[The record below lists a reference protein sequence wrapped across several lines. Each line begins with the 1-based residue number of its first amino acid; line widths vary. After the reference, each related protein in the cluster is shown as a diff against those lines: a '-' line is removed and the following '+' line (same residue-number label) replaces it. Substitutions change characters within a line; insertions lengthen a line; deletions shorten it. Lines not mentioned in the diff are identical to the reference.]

1 MLTTHSA
8 PDRDTHPEGSFG
20 ETSGG
25 YSGIPAAGKERSPDV
40 RSEALIRPGKS
51 VSMQSLDFT
60 YTDQVNEHFQRRR
73 DILAAHPEVRG
84 LIAKNPWTA
93 AWVVV
98 LVAAQFAVAAVIGQ
112 APWWAMLLVAYFV
125 GAVVNHA
132 LYVLMHECTHDL
144 AFEKAVGNRLLG
156 ILCDFPLALPSAMA
170 FRKYHLMHHKY
181 LGQYER
187 DPDIVLKSEAKLI
200 GNSAWRK
207 ALWIMGLSISQMLRP
222 LKVKLLIGKPI
233 GDRWMTANMLVQL
246 LVDVALVYAF
256 GWPALIYML
265 LSTFFA
271 LGLHPMGGRWIQE
284 HYSLDRQQDTH
295 SYYGPLNR
303 LCFNMG
309 YHVEHHDFANVPW
322 NNLPKLR
329 KTAGEFYDHRFY
341 YTSWVGVV
349 LGFIFNPSMSAYSRI
364 IRRPTAPKP
373 AAAE

>member
-1 MLTTHSA
+1 
-8 PDRDTHPEGSFG
+8 
-20 ETSGG
+20 
-25 YSGIPAAGKERSPDV
+25 
-40 RSEALIRPGKS
+40 
-51 VSMQSLDFT
+51 MQNLDFT
-60 YTDQVNEHFQRRR
+60 YTDAVNEHFQRRR
-73 DILAAHPEVRG
+73 DILAAHPEVRQ

-98 LVAAQFAVAAVIGQ
+98 LVAAQFAVAAAIGQ
-112 APWWAMLLVAYFV
+112 APWWAMLLVAYFF

-132 LYVLMHECTHDL
+132 LYVLMHECTHDTV
-144 AFEKAVGNRLLG
+144 FEKGTGNRLLG

-200 GNSAWRK
+200 GASPLRK
-207 ALWIMGLSISQMLRP
+207 ALWIMLLSISQMLRP
-222 LKVKLLIGKPI
+222 LKVKMLIGKPI
-233 GDRWMTANMLVQL
+233 GDGWMTANMVVQL

-256 GWPALIYML
+256 GWPALVYLL

-284 HYSLDRQQDTH
+284 HYSLDRKQDTH
-295 SYYGPLNR
+295 SYYGPLNK

-329 KTAGEFYDHRFY
+329 KAAGEFYDNRFY
-341 YTSWVGVV
+341 YRSWVGVV
-349 LGFIFNPSMSAYSRI
+349 LNFIFNPNMSAYSRVI
-364 IRRPTAPKP
+364 HTQSVPKP
-373 AAAE
+373 VAAE